1 MRHSEHS
8 PDAGAVSCKQDT
20 AKLNFK
26 YDLRTRYIV
35 TEMCPDQYG
44 RWTSRSHT
52 SKSPSQLQPAHYQL
66 IVGDKGDPAD
76 DQHIRKLTIVDL
88 ELVTP
93 AGHGHR
99 LDGLFQQQF
108 DAPSSRERK
117 AKLAEL
123 KEDKPLMVAA
133 SIAFAVIFLCF
144 LNK

>member
-99 LDGLFQQQF
+99 VETRNDPFSGG
-108 DAPSSRERK
+108 E
-117 AKLAEL
+117 
-123 KEDKPLMVAA
+123 AA
-133 SIAFAVIFLCF
+133 FHPHNQVLYGIRA
-144 LNK
+144 NR